1 MRRLPLA
8 FALAAALSPFGGAH
22 AEDLMQTYQQA
33 RQNDPQYAA
42 AEANRAVAAENP
54 VQARAALLPQVDGS
68 VGVTRSDLGPGSRV
82 QTGSWGVRLNQSLFD

>member
-8 FALAAALSPFGGAH
+8 FALAAALSPLGVVR

-42 AEANRAVAAENP
+42 AEANRAVAAAN
-54 VQARAALLPQVDGS
+54 S
-68 VGVTRSDLGPGSRV
+68 
-82 QTGSWGVRLNQSLFD
+82 